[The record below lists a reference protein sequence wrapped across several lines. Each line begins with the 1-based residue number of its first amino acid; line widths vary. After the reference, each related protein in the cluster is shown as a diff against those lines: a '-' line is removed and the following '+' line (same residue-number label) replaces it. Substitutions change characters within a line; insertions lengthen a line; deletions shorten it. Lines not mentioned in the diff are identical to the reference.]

1 MSTNLYFVK
10 FKSVRE
16 VKVDDEDQIIK
27 SITSLFQDFGQ
38 AGFGLSQSINYKK
51 VFKSLSNFNVET
63 ELRNY

>member
-1 MSTNLYFVK
+1 MSVNLYNVK

-38 AGFGLSQSINYKK
+38 AGFGLS
-51 VFKSLSNFNVET
+51 
-63 ELRNY
+63 